1 MKSLKTAL
9 LLLVLVIGVPAF
21 AGQPAPRLKVGS
33 SSGIFG
39 PVSNWTYETF
49 AEAKKAGIDAIE
61 ISASKL
67 FLDKGMTDDKQI
79 EARCRQLKRDLKRAG
94 IEIWSVH
101 MPYGKEIDISQTD
114 EAVRQKSV
122 ELNRRVLRFCR
133 ILSPRIVLFHPSWY
147 LGRGERDARIA
158 QLVRSV
164 GELLPDAK
172 KIGAE
177 MVIENMLGYEL
188 VKDENYERP
197 LNRTVEEVVHIMSL
211 MPKEVN
217 AAVDTN
223 HIDNP
228 ELLIKALGTRVKTIH
243 ISDGD
248 GRNECHELPWHG
260 RGDNDWVAVLKA
272 LYEDA
277 HYKGIFMYEVRKAE
291 FPELKACYDK
301 MYEQYVQ
308 SKQ

>member
-1 MKSLKTAL
+1 MKSLKTAVS
-9 LLLVLVIGVPAF
+9 LLVLLVGIPVF

-49 AEAKKAGIDAIE
+49 A
-61 ISASKL
+61 
-67 FLDKGMTDDKQI
+67 DKEMTDDKQI
-79 EARCRQLKRDLKRAG
+79 EARCRRLKRDLKRAG

-101 MPYGKEIDISQTD
+101 MPYGKEIDLSQTD

-147 LGRGERDARIA
+147 LGYGERDARIA
-158 QLVRSV
+158 CLVRSV

-177 MVIENMLGYEL
+177 VVIENMLGYEL

-197 LNRTVEEVVHIMSL
+197 LNRTVEEVLHIMSL
-211 MPKEVN
+211 MPREVN

-228 ELLIKALGTRVKTIH
+228 ERGARHAGEDDPRQRRRRPQRVPRTA
-243 ISDGD
+243 
-248 GRNECHELPWHG
+248 
-260 RGDNDWVAVLKA
+260 VA
-272 LYEDA
+272 
-277 HYKGIFMYEVRKAE
+277 G
-291 FPELKACYDK
+291 
-301 MYEQYVQ
+301 QG
-308 SKQ
+308 